1 MFEIVLKGTR
11 MQGKHSI
18 NGATSLAYAY
28 IFVIFLYTISIK
40 PIPSICPALVI
51 SSPLEMT

>member
-1 MFEIVLKGTR
+1 MFEIVLKVTR

-18 NGATSLAYAY
+18 NEATSLAYAY

-51 SSPLEMT
+51 SSLLEMT